1 MNVRSGGVRS
11 MDKEKQTRWIKF
23 LGGNNLLFTLVAL
36 LLLGGVIFV
45 FHQINFIFSPF
56 LVIFKTIIGPVIV
69 ALILY
74 YLFNPVVN
82 WLEKHKVKRIY
93 GVSAVF
99 LFVIA
104 ILAVGI
110 ILIIPVLESQIQ
122 SLIKNFPQYT
132 EDFNRNM
139 THFFR
144 NSPIEKPL
152 TNALDSLQKWFDSI
166 SDSLG
171 KYLTEAIEGASTVF
185 STITGVALILVTAP
199 IITFFLLKD
208 EQKFAAFTI
217 KIIPPRFR
225 KDAEEIIATMNNQVG
240 AYLKGQ
246 IMVSIAIGMLTFVGF
261 LIIGMPYSGSL
272 SIFVSITAFVPYIG
286 PVVAFLPAAAIA
298 LMSSFGLLV
307 KMCIVWC
314 IVQMI
319 SGHLIEPQVMG
330 KHLVVHP
337 LTIIIV
343 LLVMGDLL
351 GMFGLIFGIP
361 IYAIVKV
368 LAIYIF
374 KKFKKRYNIFYGDDG
389 KYEDTEFSKEEYLD
403 E

>member
-1 MNVRSGGVRS
+1 MDIGNGGIRV

-36 LLLGGVIFV
+36 LLLGAVIFL
-45 FHQINFIFSPF
+45 FHQINFVFSPL

-93 GVSAVF
+93 GVSAIFLVVF
-99 LFVIA
+99 I

-110 ILIIPVLESQIQ
+110 ILIVPILETQIQ
-122 SLIKNFPQYT
+122 SLIKNFPQYID
-132 EDFNRNM
+132 DFNRNM

-152 TNALDSLQKWFDSI
+152 ENALNSLQKWFDSI
-166 SDSLG
+166 SNSLG

-185 STITGVALILVTAP
+185 STLTGVALIVVTAP

-208 EQKFAAFTI
+208 EKKFAAFTL

-225 KDAEEIIATMNNQVG
+225 NDAKEIIATMNDQVG

-246 IMVSIAIGMLTFVGF
+246 IMVSIAIGILTFIGF
-261 LIIGMPYSGSL
+261 LIIRMPYSGTL

-286 PVVAFLPAAAIA
+286 PVVAFIPAAVIAI
-298 LMSSFGLLV
+298 MSSFGLLV
-307 KMCIVWC
+307 KMCIVWM

-361 IYAIVKV
+361 IYATGKV
-368 LAIYIF
+368 LAIYLF
-374 KKFKKRYNIFYGDDG
+374 KKFKKRYNLFYGEEG
-389 KYEDTEFSKEEYLD
+389 RYEDTEFSKEEYLD
-403 E
+403 D